1 MLNRKDRFI
10 VDVQLVMPVLIMS
23 ILSTL
28 TLWGFA
34 QNGVRLVDGDL
45 IMKHVISIGIGFVAM
60 VVVALID
67 YRTMKS
73 STRFL
78 YGVSVLLLLLV
89 LIFGREVNGA
99 RSWFRLGPVSFQ
111 PVEMVKIVV
120 VLALAKYIALYH
132 RFFHEYRFVVL
143 SAIPIF
149 VIIFLIML
157 QPDLGS
163 AMIIFLTWF
172 VMIVIGGI
180 RKRYVFLMLVS
191 FAVLSVL
198 AWSFYLAEYQK
209 DRVRVFIDPGLD
221 PQGSGYNTLQA
232 MEAIQSGGWFGF
244 EASGPRDLVYVPEVQ
259 TDFIFAGYAQEWGF
273 VGVSAYFALF
283 SFLMFRLYR
292 YIQSTPDSFT
302 RLVVSGV
309 LVVIGIQSCINV
321 GMNLG
326 LMPVTGIPLPFMS
339 YGGTSMVFSWIMI
352 GVVQSI
358 HQAKETKL
366 KQTFDYEIL

>member
-1 MLNRKDRFI
+1 MLHPKDRSVI
-10 VDVQLVMPVLIMS
+10 DIQLVTPVLIIS

-34 QNGVRLVDGDL
+34 QNGVSFVDGDL
-45 IMKHVISIGIGFVAM
+45 IMKHVISVVIGFVCM
-60 VVVALID
+60 VVVSLID
-67 YRTMKS
+67 YRTLKS

-78 YGVSVLLLLLV
+78 YGLAILLLLFV

-132 RFFHEYRFVVL
+132 RFFHEYRFVAL

-149 VIIFLIML
+149 AIIFLIML

-180 RKRYVFLMLVS
+180 RKRYVFLMMVS
-191 FAVLSVL
+191 FAVLSIL

-209 DRVRVFIDPGLD
+209 DRVRVFLDPGLD
-221 PQGSGYNTLQA
+221 PQGSGYNTIQA

-283 SFLMFRLYR
+283 SFLMFRLYQ

-309 LVVIGIQSCINV
+309 LVVLGIQSCINV

-366 KQTFDYEIL
+366 KQSTDYEIF

>member
-1 MLNRKDRFI
+1 MKYRNDRAV
-10 VDVQLVMPVLIMS
+10 VDFGLIIPVGIMS

-45 IMKHVISIGIGFVAM
+45 ILKHILSILIGFVAM
-60 VVVALID
+60 IGVTLVD

-78 YGVSVLLLLLV
+78 YGISVVLLILV
-89 LIFGREVNGA
+89 LVLGREINGA

-111 PVEMVKIVV
+111 PVEMVKIVM
-120 VLALAKYIALYH
+120 VLALSKYIALYH

-143 SAIPIF
+143 SAVPVF

-180 RKRYVFLMLVS
+180 RKRYVTLMLCS

-198 AWSFYLAEYQK
+198 AWNFYLAEYQK

-221 PQGSGYNTLQA
+221 PQGSGFNTLQA
-232 MEAIQSGGWFGF
+232 MEAIQSGGWLGF
-244 EASGPRDLVYVPEVQ
+244 QASGARDLVYVPEIQ

-273 VGVSAYFALF
+273 LGVSVYFALF
-283 SFLMFRLYR
+283 SFLMYRLYR
-292 YIQSTPDSFT
+292 YTVTAPDSFT
-302 RLVVSGV
+302 RMVVSGI
-309 LVVIGIQSCINV
+309 LVVFGVQSCINV